1 MMGCRPL
8 RGLRACISMLT
19 WGLRPRLYAVARF
32 ASFVILLSVIIHLG
46 HVHQLARYPVK
57 SMAGVET
64 SSAFL
69 GWHGLQGDRRFAFRR
84 LNDKSG
90 FPWLSA
96 SRLPELLLYQPHGFD
111 EDAEEPT
118 HVHTPE
124 GLDLAIGSAELQE
137 SVAEKFGSPLELMKL
152 KHGIFDDA
160 SVSVINLA
168 TIAAIGREAG
178 QDLDTRR
185 FRANIVI
192 ASDSTEPF
200 LEDGWIGGR
209 LVFGSDEAGPIVSI
223 TMRDLRC
230 VMINLDPDT
239 AKQDPRIMKAAIS
252 LNENNAGAY
261 GTVARTGQISV
272 GESVSLLVET

>member
-1 MMGCRPL
+1 
-8 RGLRACISMLT
+8 
-19 WGLRPRLYAVARF
+19 
-32 ASFVILLSVIIHLG
+32 
-46 HVHQLARYPVK
+46 
-57 SMAGVET
+57 MAGVAT
-64 SSAFL
+64 NSAFL

-84 LNDKSG
+84 LNDTSG

-96 SRLPELLLYQPHGFD
+96 SRLPELLLYQPLGLD
-111 EDAEEPT
+111 ENSEEPT

-124 GLDLAIGSAELQE
+124 GLDLAIGSTELQDT
-137 SVAEKFGSPLELMKL
+137 VAEKFGSPLELMKL
-152 KHGIFDDA
+152 KHGVFDEA

-178 QDLDTRR
+178 QELDTKR

-200 LEDGWIGGR
+200 LEDTWVGGR
-209 LVFGSDEAGPIVSI
+209 LVFGDGPMITI
-223 TMRDLRC
+223 TMPDPRC

-239 AKQDPRIMKAAIS
+239 AEQDPRVMKAAIR

-261 GTVARTGQISV
+261 ATVARTGQISV
-272 GESVSLLVET
+272 GQPVSLLLET